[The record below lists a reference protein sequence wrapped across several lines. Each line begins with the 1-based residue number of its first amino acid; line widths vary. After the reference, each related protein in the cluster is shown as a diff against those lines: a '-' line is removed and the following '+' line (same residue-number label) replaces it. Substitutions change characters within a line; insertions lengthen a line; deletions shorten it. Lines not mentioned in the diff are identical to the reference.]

1 MDIRIAGTKSC
12 SFNNGPGIRFVVF
25 TQGCPHNC
33 FGCQNGSTHDPEG
46 GMTVKTRTL
55 AEVIKR
61 HTKIDGVT
69 LSGGEP
75 FEQQEACVE
84 LLKLLPD
91 NLDIWIYTGYKYDDI
106 KDTELARMADFIV
119 DGKFELENRVDDWV
133 GGSSNQNL
141 IDIKKGT
148 VTTYEQRNDD

>member
-1 MDIRIAGTKSC
+1 
-12 SFNNGPGIRFVVF
+12 
-25 TQGCPHNC
+25 
-33 FGCQNGSTHDPEG
+33 
-46 GMTVKTRTL
+46 MTVKTKTL

-91 NLDIWIYTGYKYDDI
+91 HLNVWIYTGYKYDDI
-106 KDTELARMADFIV
+106 KDTELAKMADFIV
-119 DGKFELENRVDDWV
+119 DGKFERDNLVTDWW

-148 VTTYEQRNDD
+148 VTTYEQRNDH